1 MSSPSMKSVEEQYQE
16 TVSFLCSL
24 ERFGILLGLENI
36 SHLLEQLGNPQK
48 TFPVVHVAGSNGK
61 GSTASFI
68 SEILRASGLKTAL
81 YTSPHLNDFRERIRL
96 DGAFVSREA
105 IIASTEKIR
114 PLYNPER
121 TTFFELTTAVAFD
134 CIAQFKPDMA
144 VIEVGLGGRL
154 DATNTVDPLVTVI
167 TDISREH
174 EDYLGVGIKSVA
186 KEKAGIIKPRVP
198 LITGASRRDAR
209 EVILETAEN
218 LSAPVREFGRDF
230 KGVRTKPDA
239 FTYRSPHLTL
249 DLLTLSM
256 PGSHQIKNASLAI
269 AVVEELMSLGR
280 SIPPEDIRTGIART
294 RFSGR
299 FELVSRHPDV
309 VIDGAHTPEGM
320 RLLKSTLRHVYPGVR
335 PLVLLGMLGDKN
347 YEQLVKIIA
356 PVAREVVCVAPQ
368 GGRALDPEE
377 LAALVRSLGVPASSA
392 PSIGEGVSMLKSKAA
407 ANDLV
412 LAAGSLYMIG
422 PVRQACGVED
432 R

>member
-1 MSSPSMKSVEEQYQE
+1 MKGVEEQYQE

-36 SHLLEQLGNPQK
+36 SQLLEQLGNPQK

-68 SEILRASGLKTAL
+68 TEILRAAGLKTAL

-105 IIASTEKIR
+105 IIAATEKIR

-121 TTFFELTTAVAFD
+121 TTFFELTTAVAFECMAD
-134 CIAQFKPDMA
+134 FKPDMA
-144 VIEVGLGGRL
+144 IIEVGLGGRL
-154 DATNTVDPLVTVI
+154 DATNTVDPVVTVI

-174 EDYLGVGIKSVA
+174 EDYLGVGFKSVA
-186 KEKAGIIKPRVP
+186 REKAGIIKAGVP
-198 LITGASRRDAR
+198 LITGASRHDAR
-209 EVILETAEN
+209 EVILETARN
-218 LSAPVREFGRDF
+218 LSAPVKEFGHDF
-230 KGVRTKPDA
+230 RGVRTQADA
-239 FTYRSPHLTL
+239 FTYRSQRLTL
-249 DLLTLSM
+249 DGLTLSM
-256 PGSHQIKNASLAI
+256 SGSHQIKNASVAI
-269 AVVEELMSLGR
+269 AVIEELIELGR
-280 SIPPEDIRTGIART
+280 SIPVEAIRAGIANT

-299 FELVSRHPDV
+299 FELVSRHPDI

-320 RLLKSTLRHVYPGVR
+320 RLLKSTLRQLYPGVR
-335 PLVLLGMLGDKN
+335 PLLLLGMLGDKN

-368 GGRALDPEE
+368 GGRALDPEQ

-392 PSIGEGVSMLKSKAA
+392 SSIGEGVSILKGKAA
-407 ANDLV
+407 QDDLI